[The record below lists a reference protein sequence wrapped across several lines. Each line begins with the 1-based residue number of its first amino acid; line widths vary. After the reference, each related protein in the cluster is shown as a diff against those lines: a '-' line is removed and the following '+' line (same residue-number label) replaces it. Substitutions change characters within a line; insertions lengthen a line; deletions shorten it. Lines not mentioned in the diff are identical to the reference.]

1 MPNLQSRGYLLT
13 EQVNPDSLNL
23 DQLSSVELVDL
34 FNREDE
40 KAVAAVAAAQLQLAQ
55 AIDVAA
61 ECLSQG
67 GHLFYVGAGTSGRL
81 GVLDAS
87 ECPPT
92 FCTPPELVQGIIA
105 GGAAALVRSS
115 EDLEDRSEDG
125 AAAIAQR
132 HITQLD
138 VVVGITAGGTTPFV
152 HGALHAA
159 RQRGA
164 KTIFMACVPIEQVRF
179 DADVDIRLLTGPEI
193 LAGSTR
199 LKAGTATKLAL
210 NILSTGVMVKLGK
223 VYGNR
228 MVDVAVTNQKLRD
241 RALQMLQDLTGLSRE
256 AAGFLLERSGKWV
269 KLALLM
275 HWTGL
280 EKDAGD
286 RLLAEHQGNLRVAV
300 ASYKN
305 NQLL

>member
-1 MPNLQSRGYLLT
+1 
-13 EQVNPDSLNL
+13 
-23 DQLSSVELVDL
+23 
-34 FNREDE
+34 
-40 KAVAAVAAAQLQLAQ
+40 
-55 AIDVAA
+55 
-61 ECLSQG
+61 
-67 GHLFYVGAGTSGRL
+67 VGAGTSGRI
-81 GVLDAS
+81 GVLDAA

-105 GGAAALVRSS
+105 GGAGALVRSS

-125 AAAIAQR
+125 ESAIAQR
-132 HITQLD
+132 QITQLD

-152 HGALHAA
+152 HGAINAA

-164 KTIFMACVPIEQVRF
+164 VTIFIACVPAEQVSIE
-179 DADVDIRLLTGPEI
+179 ADIDIRLLTGPEI

-199 LKAGTATKLAL
+199 LKAGTVTKLVL
-210 NILSTGVMVKLGK
+210 NTLSTGVMVKLGK

-241 RALQMLQDLTGLSRE
+241 RALRILQDLTGLNRTD
-256 AAGFLLERSGKWV
+256 AGILLEHSGKWV

-280 EKDAGD
+280 DQEAGKK
-286 RLLAEHQGNLRVAV
+286 LLAAHQGNLRVAV
-300 ASYKN
+300 TSYNLK
-305 NQLL
+305 

>member
-1 MPNLQSRGYLLT
+1 
-13 EQVNPDSLNL
+13 
-23 DQLSSVELVDL
+23 
-34 FNREDE
+34 
-40 KAVAAVAAAQLQLAQ
+40 
-55 AIDVAA
+55 
-61 ECLSQG
+61 
-67 GHLFYVGAGTSGRL
+67 
-81 GVLDAS
+81 
-87 ECPPT
+87 
-92 FCTPPELVQGIIA
+92 LVQGIIA
-105 GGAAALVRSS
+105 GGAGALVRSS
-115 EDLEDRSEDG
+115 EDLEDRAEDG
-125 AAAIAQR
+125 DAAIAQR

-152 HGALHAA
+152 QGAINAA

-164 KTIFMACVPIEQVRF
+164 LTIFIACVPAEQVSF
-179 DADVDIRLLTGPEI
+179 TADIDIRLLTGPEI

-199 LKAGTATKLAL
+199 LKAGTVTKLTL

-241 RALQMLQDLTGLSRE
+241 RALRILQDLTGLSRE

-269 KLALLM
+269 KLALVM

-280 EKDAGD
+280 DKDAGD
-286 RLLAEHQGNLRVAV
+286 RLLSEHQGNLREAV

-305 NQLL
+305 QND